1 MKFLFNDAEKLPP
14 KPLKSSLIRSLIGGT
29 LGILVL
35 ELLALY
41 LPAKFMMAPFGET
54 CVLLFAVSNSPLAQ
68 PRNVIIGHMIS
79 AFVGLVV
86 LKCFGMTLL
95 TTALAVGLAIFL
107 MQWARCIHP
116 PAGANP
122 LVILL
127 TADKI
132 HYDWDFLLFPV
143 LAGSVVLVLVALLVN
158 NVKSP
163 KRWPEYWFP
172 LFKTKTDSH

>member
-1 MKFLFNDAEKLPP
+1 MLWYDTVNN
-14 KPLKSSLIRSLIGGT
+14 SIGSWT
-29 LGILVL
+29 
-35 ELLALY
+35 
-41 LPAKFMMAPFGET
+41 
-54 CVLLFAVSNSPLAQ
+54 
-68 PRNVIIGHMIS
+68 
-79 AFVGLVV
+79 
-86 LKCFGMTLL
+86 
-95 TTALAVGLAIFL
+95 AIFL